1 MIKIGI
7 VAPKNY
13 QAIAKTLLNL
23 FEINNISCA
32 VEKNSKNIE
41 SKLDFLEKNGV
52 LYTITIFNYKLIYP
66 VLLDILIID
75 NAPNGRIITSA
86 LAECVG
92 ENTIL
97 IYNTDNGYL
106 PKLEHKNA
114 IDYGFSPNSSVTVSS
129 IEYFPD
135 SKAFVM
141 CIQRAL
147 PRLFSDDIEIGEIP
161 VCPINNRD
169 IESQLP
175 AVIAALLCSVPI
187 SSRKSSD
194 NRLHLHKKS

>member
-13 QAIAKTLLNL
+13 QAIAKTLLKL
-23 FEINNISCA
+23 FEASNIPCA
-32 VEKNSKNIE
+32 IEKNSE
-41 SKLDFLEKNGV
+41 STASRLDFMEKNGV

-66 VLLDILIID
+66 ILLDILIID
-75 NAPNGRIITSA
+75 NAPNGRIVTSA

-129 IEYFPD
+129 IEYFSD

-141 CIQRAL
+141 CIQRSL
-147 PRLFSDDIEIGEIP
+147 PRLFSEDIEIGEIP

-187 SSRKSSD
+187 SNQRSSHRRLYLHRKS
-194 NRLHLHKKS
+194 